1 VDSSSSRTAS
11 TAHDAKRLDAYK
23 EALNRLF
30 PSLPRQHVDV
40 WSIADV
46 DVMALGLFLE
56 CYAREVNV
64 IDIGAFVGVSAFFFA
79 GRPEVSKVHSIDPNP
94 PIVHEINDKSEMLG
108 IRIDHE
114 SLGKLRVLDIARAAL
129 VGFPDERKKVQFH
142 EGVLGSVQTAVEE
155 GSHEVPRKLDA
166 AAIET
171 TEGAEVLAFVDGLHT
186 REGVRSDLEAVF
198 GNYPRA
204 LVVLDDCRG
213 AWAPFVQ
220 AGVADFMERSAQKY
234 HFKLLAD
241 LGPGIVTSALGI
253 VYSDVDAPEM
263 QQTLIEYGALFSERL
278 DPLWLLRREEE
289 LIGIVNFYRDFYRD
303 TVHRLTKDRQA
314 LAELRERERDHE
326 AELRA
331 RERDHE
337 TELRVLRQ
345 RNSELATLLSKRR
358 YKLVDAVAEMIPR
371 VPGIGKV
378 AQRKPKR

>member
-1 VDSSSSRTAS
+1 VDSSSSQTAS

-94 PIVHEINDKSEMLG
+94 PVVHEINDKSEMLG
-108 IRIDHE
+108 ISIDHE
-114 SLGKLRVLDIARAAL
+114 SLGELRVLDIARAAL

-166 AAIET
+166 AAIES

-204 LVVLDDCRG
+204 LVILDDCRG

-220 AGVADFMERSAQKY
+220 AGVADFMEISAQKY

-241 LGPGIVTSALGI
+241 LGPGIVTSALGM

-314 LAELRERERDHE
+314 LAELRERERD
-326 AELRA
+326 ELRA
-331 RERDHE
+331 
-337 TELRVLRQ
+337 LRQ

>member
-1 VDSSSSRTAS
+1 VDI
-11 TAHDAKRLDAYK
+11 
-23 EALNRLF
+23 
-30 PSLPRQHVDV
+30 

-56 CYAREVNV
+56 CYAREVTV

-94 PIVHEINDKSEMLG
+94 PLVHEINDKSEMLG
-108 IRIDHE
+108 IRIDDE
-114 SLGKLRVLDIARAAL
+114 SLGELRVLDIARAAL
-129 VGFPDERKKVQFH
+129 VEFPNERDKVQFH

-155 GSHEVPRKLDA
+155 ESHKLPRRLDA
-166 AAIET
+166 AAIDT
-171 TEGAEVLAFVDGLHT
+171 AEGAEVLAFVDGLHS

-204 LVVLDDCRG
+204 LVILDDCRR
-213 AWAPFVQ
+213 AWGPFVQ
-220 AGVADFMERSAQKY
+220 AGVADFMESSAQKY

-241 LGPGIVTSALGI
+241 LGPGIVTSNLGM

-263 QQTLIEYGALFSERL
+263 QRTLNEYGELFSERL

-289 LIGIVNFYRDFYRD
+289 LIGIVNSYRDA
-303 TVHRLTKDRQA
+303 VHRLTKDRRA
-314 LAELRERERDHE
+314 LAEHRRALAEHNEELREELREEFRERER
-326 AELRA
+326 

-337 TELRVLRQ
+337 TELRALKQ

-358 YKLVDAVAEMIPR
+358 YKLADAVAEKIPR
-371 VPGIGKV
+371 VPGIRKV